1 MVPHGYDDQLDKTTI
16 MSTFITVPHE
26 LLLLK
31 SQATSRLERMLFALF
46 YLQFYMLRY
55 DNLVTTIV
63 KGLLYSLYLWDIS
76 SPFVI

>member
-1 MVPHGYDDQLDKTTI
+1 MVPHGYDKQLDETTI

-31 SQATSRLERMLFALF
+31 SQATSRLKKPIYAVLHD
-46 YLQFYMLRY
+46 YLLFYMLIY

-63 KGLLYSLYLWDIS
+63 KGLLDSHD
-76 SPFVI
+76 